1 MKVVQS
7 KSDTGYLNLYFPA
20 CGTMLTLLYVIS
32 YFGIIACM
40 SKVVFFL
47 DLILM
52 QNPTMFN
59 PFFSGAVDRS

>member
-40 SKVVFFL
+40 SKVFFFL
-47 DLILM
+47 GRFDI
-52 QNPTMFN
+52 NAKPHY
-59 PFFSGAVDRS
+59 V